1 MKGSR
6 VKFTIRLIFVLLF
19 VQSVSA
25 QSSLLRSG
33 PMVGYGQM
41 TELLL
46 WAQTTA
52 PATVQY
58 RYWDIA
64 APNSKTKSPVVTTRE
79 ADAYVAKVLVTGL
92 RPGTKFEYEILIN
105 GKVVRRHYPLRFQT
119 QPLWQWRTDPP
130 EFTVAFGSCSFIN
143 EAEWDRPGR
152 PYGSNYE
159 IFGVLASKNP
169 DLMLWIGDNTYL
181 REIDWDT
188 KAGIIHRH
196 SHTRQL
202 PELQPLL
209 GASHNYATW
218 DDHDFGPNNADRSY
232 RMRSESLDAF
242 TLFWGNQTY
251 GTDETKG
258 VFSRFTWGDVEFF
271 LLDNRYH
278 RSPNDAP
285 DDEQKTMFGKAQLQW
300 LKDALSNSTA
310 PFKVVVNGNQMLN
323 ENSEYGE
330 TLPQFTAEYND
341 LISYITSNTISGV
354 LFLSGDRHHTEL
366 IVRND
371 SSFYP
376 MYDFTSSPL
385 TSGINTMKRR
395 DGTMG
400 AEFTNPQR
408 VDGTLVND
416 RHNFGML
423 RFGGKRTER
432 TVILEVY
439 DVAGTLRWSREIKA
453 SELRVR

>member
-1 MKGSR
+1 
-6 VKFTIRLIFVLLF
+6 VKYCVRIVLLF
-19 VQSVSA
+19 VFIHIAES

-41 TELLL
+41 TEVLL
-46 WAQTTA
+46 WVQTTA

-58 RYWDIA
+58 QYWYVDD
-64 APNSKTKSPVVTTRE
+64 SKTKMKSPIVKTTE
-79 ADAYVAKVLVTGL
+79 EHANVAKTLITGL
-92 RPGTKFEYEILIN
+92 TPGRKFEFEILLN
-105 GKVVRRHYPLRFQT
+105 GKVVKRNYPLRFQT

-152 PYGSNYE
+152 PYGTNYE
-159 IFGVLASKNP
+159 IFTVLASKNP
-169 DLMLWIGDNTYL
+169 DLMLWLGDNTYL

-202 PELQPLL
+202 PEMQPIL
-209 GASHNYATW
+209 GASHNYAAW

-232 RMRSESLDAF
+232 RMRNESLEIF
-242 TLFWGNQTY
+242 KLFWGNQTY

-258 VFSRFTWGDVEFF
+258 IFGRFTWGDVEFF
-271 LLDNRYH
+271 ILDNRYH
-278 RSPNDAP
+278 RSPNNAP
-285 DDEQKTMFGKAQLQW
+285 DDAEKTMFGKAQLQW
-300 LKDALSNSTA
+300 LKDALSNSDA
-310 PFKVVVNGNQMLN
+310 PFKIVINGNQMLN

-341 LISYITSNTISGV
+341 LISYITSNSISGV

-366 IVRND
+366 IVRRD
-371 SSFYP
+371 SAFYP
-376 MYDFTSSPL
+376 LYDFTSSPL

-416 RHNFGML
+416 KHNFGLL

-432 TVILEVY
+432 TVTLEVY
-439 DVAGTLRWSREIKA
+439 DVTGALRWSREIKA
-453 SELRVR
+453 NDLRVR